1 VVRCFQAFVSVRWR
15 ITDRRGFAAVEV
27 AVVLVRQRAVF
38 HGVLIQEPTQILER
52 DGRPQVSGAESHLS
66 SRTEVR

>member
-1 VVRCFQAFVSVRWR
+1 
-15 ITDRRGFAAVEV
+15 VEV